1 MFSKAKPR
9 GTLRV
14 QGETKLT
21 VSRGASH
28 WVFCYTSQLK
38 ISANKFVAKFPEQR
52 GKVCFAK
59 FMEAFVQILL
69 FAEVSQRSHGI
80 VGRLVSRFGAFIASK
95 LLNFFFSS
103 CLKPFSCHDCVKI
116 ICLTRLANKF
126 AAVSKVYDLITCES
140 KVQVVVALGRH
151 EVLTNDTWQVL
162 QSGNVYELGGI
173 TLTFVS
179 RASTKNSPQIT
190 RKVYPTVERE
200 VFYIHEVHTRKSCI

>member
-1 MFSKAKPR
+1 M
-9 GTLRV
+9 
-14 QGETKLT
+14 
-21 VSRGASH
+21 
-28 WVFCYTSQLK
+28 FCYTSQLK

-126 AAVSKVYDLITCES
+126 AAVSKVHDQITCES

-151 EVLTNDTWQVL
+151 EVMTNDT
-162 QSGNVYELGGI
+162 
-173 TLTFVS
+173 
-179 RASTKNSPQIT
+179 
-190 RKVYPTVERE
+190 
-200 VFYIHEVHTRKSCI
+200 